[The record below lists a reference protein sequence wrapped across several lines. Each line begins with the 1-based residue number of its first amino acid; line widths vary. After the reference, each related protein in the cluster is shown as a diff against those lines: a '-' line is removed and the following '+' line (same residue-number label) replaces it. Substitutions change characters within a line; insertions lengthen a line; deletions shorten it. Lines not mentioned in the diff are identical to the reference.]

1 MTAEPAAPFR
11 ILTTSDQ
18 EASAPKTWVVHGL
31 LGAGEVSGLVA
42 PPTIGKSA
50 LSLDLAATVAAGADW
65 FGRKTTPGAA
75 LYFAPERGLVTLR
88 RLRAFELFHEVDRL
102 NVGVVRDRLD
112 LMGNSQDAERVLD
125 AMKAF
130 EDRVGAQ
137 VRFITVDTVRQ
148 AMPGGD
154 QNSSRDMGMLV
165 QNVGRVRDGAP
176 AAHIQ
181 LLHHSPKGRPQE
193 LTGSTQLAAML
204 DAVLVVAVAKSEQ
217 RSWMIAEANDLP
229 ELPPRCLFELR
240 PVVVGRDALGAELTA
255 PVVVPSEAAGPVS
268 RATGDRLPKDA
279 ELALDALRSLINGAD
294 TLQIE
299 EWRPAAYRAF
309 NDRKPRDGDAQ
320 RQAFITAKKR
330 LADEGYINVNG
341 DTVSVRKRENA

>member
-1 MTAEPAAPFR
+1 MTREALAPFR
-11 ILTTSDQ
+11 ILTTADQ
-18 EASAPKTWVVHGL
+18 EASAPKAWVVRGL

-42 PPTIGKSA
+42 PPTVGKSA

-65 FGRKTTPGAA
+65 FGRKTTSGAA

-88 RLRAFELFHEVDRL
+88 RLRAFEVFHEVGRL

-112 LMGNSQDAERVLD
+112 LMGPRDAGRILD
-125 AMKAF
+125 AVRAF
-130 EDRVGAQ
+130 EDRTGAA
-137 VRFITVDTVRQ
+137 VRFLTVDTARA

-154 QNSSRDMGMLV
+154 ENSPRDMGALA
-165 QNVGRVRDGAP
+165 QNIGRVRDGLP

-181 LLHHSPKGRPQE
+181 LIHHTPKGRPAE
-193 LTGSTQLAAML
+193 ASGHTALTAMM
-204 DAVLVVAVAKSEQ
+204 DAVLVVAVAKGEQ

-240 PVVVGRDALGAELTA
+240 PVVIGRDALGADLTA
-255 PVVVPSEAAGPVS
+255 PVVVPLEIGGPVN
-268 RATGDRLPKDA
+268 RASGDRLPKDA
-279 ELALDALRSLINGAD
+279 ELALDALTSLINGAD
-294 TLQIE
+294 TISIE

-330 LADEGYINVNG
+330 LADEGYIAVND